1 MRGKREQTHNV
12 RHQGLAVL
20 ESFFLAGKGHQKHLD
35 KQTSQ
40 KTSGKIYVDTTLI
53 TYKRAWNDYCDSMIR
68 AGYKTNGHTPRTLDE
83 AASYM
88 SEYID
93 ELKSRPGSKP
103 GSTMSAWSIRTYFS
117 GSAKVLGLSARDYDL
132 PARHVADITRS
143 RGDTVREKHFSEEK
157 NADLVNFC
165 RCTGLRNRK
174 ELQQIHGTDLIEQPD
189 GSYAIHVTGKGGR
202 VRDLPI
208 FGLPDE
214 IERVVARMR
223 TAGNALVW
231 PHVSSAADIHSYRA
245 DYAARMYN
253 AIARDP
259 RKIPAKDRYC
269 CRGAKR
275 GTWYDRR
282 ALKQVSLA
290 LGHTRINVV
299 AEHYLWGNDDDD

>member
-1 MRGKREQTHNV
+1 MRGKREQTHDV

-20 ESFFLAGKGHQKHLD
+20 ESFFAAGKGTAKHID
-35 KQTSQ
+35 KQTAK
-40 KTSGKIYVDTTLI
+40 KTAGKIYVDSTLH
-53 TYKRAWNDYCDSMIR
+53 TYKRSWNDYCNSMKQSGFKI
-68 AGYKTNGHTPRTLDE
+68 NGHVPRTLEE
-83 AASYM
+83 AAAYM
-88 SEYID
+88 PEYID
-93 ELKSRPGSKP
+93 ELIKRPGSRA
-103 GSTMSAWSIRTYFS
+103 GSTMSAWSIRTYFA
-117 GSAKVLGLSARDYDL
+117 GCAKVLGLSAKDYDL
-132 PARHVADITRS
+132 PARHVADIRRS
-143 RGDTVREKHFSEEK
+143 RGDAVRDKNFSEVK

-174 ELQQIHGTDLIEQPD
+174 ELQRIHGTDLITLPD
-189 GSYAIHVTGKGGR
+189 GTLAIHVTGKGGR

-208 FGLPDE
+208 FGSAAE

-245 DYAARMYN
+245 AYAARMY
-253 AIARDP
+253 ASIARDP
-259 RKIPAKDRYC
+259 RTIPAKERYC

-299 AEHYLWGNDDDD
+299 AEHYLWGNDDD